1 MENLFD
7 KDASFELNSSMNGA
21 DVLNANRTL
30 MSYPSE
36 KSSFQV
42 FLGADGYSN
51 FLTPEEEAQAKAEDK
66 PKYDAE
72 KIAQGVTATA
82 GAIGSVGSTIQA
94 FKGDGSKAPS
104 RRKQLKEVCGRK
116 PILKKKR
123 GEYDKCVAQY
133 NANKIG
139 GGVPEPTIR
148 TAPIQQQQEDEK
160 PKVFTTKNIVIGV
173 VVLGVIATAF
183 IGYKKGW
190 FSKKG

>member
-21 DVLNANRTL
+21 DVLNSNRTL

-42 FLGADGYSN
+42 FLGADGQFEDLY
-51 FLTPEEEAQAKAEDK
+51 FEGTEDK

-133 NANKIG
+133 NANKISG
-139 GGVPEPTIR
+139 GSSEKSTRTIS
-148 TAPIQQQQEDEK
+148 APIEQEQEDEK

-183 IGYKKGW
+183 IGFKKGW

>member
-1 MENLFD
+1 MENLFE
-7 KDASFELNSSMNGA
+7 KDSSFELNSSMNGN
-21 DVLNANRTL
+21 DVLNANRVL

-42 FLGADGYSN
+42 YLGADGQFEDLY
-51 FLTPEEEAQAKAEDK
+51 FEGEEGKKIDS
-66 PKYDAE
+66 E
-72 KIAQGVTATA
+72 KIAQTVTQTA
-82 GAIGSVGSTIQA
+82 GAISSVASTVQA

-104 RRKQLKEVCGRK
+104 RRKQLKDVCGRK
-116 PILKKKR
+116 PVLKKKR

-139 GGVPEPTIR
+139 GGSPQDSPQETR
-148 TAPIQQQQEDEK
+148 TTTQQQQDDEK
-160 PKVFTTKNIVIGV
+160 PSVFTTKNIVIGV

-183 IGYKKGW
+183 IGFKKGW

>member
-1 MENLFD
+1 MENLFE
-7 KDASFELNSSMNGA
+7 KDSSFELNSSMNGN

-42 FLGADGYSN
+42 FLGADGQFEDLY
-51 FLTPEEEAQAKAEDK
+51 FEGEEGKKIDS
-66 PKYDAE
+66 E
-72 KIAQGVTATA
+72 KIAQTVTQTA
-82 GAIGSVGSTIQA
+82 GAISSVASTVQA

-116 PILKKKR
+116 PVLKKKR

-133 NANKIG
+133 NAGKIG

-148 TAPIQQQQEDEK
+148 TTAPIEQEQEDEK